1 MTQPALPA
9 PLQLVLNTTGIT
21 YEPHSRSEQDGQLT
35 LVGRLIRPE
44 VEPLDVVIY
53 ASGDL
58 EAFGVHLWP
67 AGQTDPPGDAAPG
80 VLFEV
85 VETWTFIDPVFFL
98 LSPIQALRLLAPLD
112 SSDALTI
119 PASDH
124 VPPLRFAVT
133 NDLYLKAGE
142 LRAHTVCAWG
152 EIREAIGAVGPCRR
166 LLGSANQVRT
176 GQRHDDA
183 GEHGGRGIGD
193 RSRHGGSG
201 LSVDHADSGED
212 AGGTQ

>member
-142 LRAHTVCAWG
+142 LRHSLTSSRPYLERQEEGLLLHWKAL
-152 EIREAIGAVGPCRR
+152 INFSRR
-166 LLGSANQVRT
+166 VWT
-176 GQRHDDA
+176 GL
-183 GEHGGRGIGD
+183 D
-193 RSRHGGSG
+193 RR
-201 LSVDHADSGED
+201 
-212 AGGTQ
+212 